1 MTNRIKEWIDQSK
14 KRPGVVS
21 EIHIDELSRRF
32 LSDRHWVSGT
42 IELMEKAGIELRKG
56 RRREIL
62 VAAFALVTLDVL
74 QGPTY
79 SNLRQLK
86 REFTVTPPSLYVF
99 AGDLPWHIQEKA
111 FRKVSV
117 KGFPMPAG
125 NWILLHCEYKEEN
138 DKEYRRSLWLVPAE
152 AA

>member
-1 MTNRIKEWIDQSK
+1 MAVFSSPSLTGNELGYKGTNGPIFHQTAQGFEVGFMTNRIKEWIDQSK

-74 QGPTY
+74 QGP
-79 SNLRQLK
+79 
-86 REFTVTPPSLYVF
+86 
-99 AGDLPWHIQEKA
+99 
-111 FRKVSV
+111 
-117 KGFPMPAG
+117 
-125 NWILLHCEYKEEN
+125 
-138 DKEYRRSLWLVPAE
+138 
-152 AA
+152 